1 MKTFKMILCCVIPTL
16 LVISI
21 LLNVLLLCGFKFTRE
36 SGDTD
41 KPVMTVTRTEP
52 DDKKDDM
59 NESAEKDDT
68 VVDTSNPVVTQK
80 YEDTTPTPNQ
90 TVGKVIYDD
99 TNIKVTYVSTQKK
112 GSDIVHNFKI
122 ENLTKKT
129 LTVLFTDIIINGTK
143 VYISGL
149 TCENLLPETSSVEE
163 FVLYEKD
170 WTMFTEYPSDI
181 SFRIELVNS
190 KSRLDWY
197 ESNLINMK
205 F

>member
-1 MKTFKMILCCVIPTL
+1 MKLFKMILCCVITTL

-21 LLNVLLLCGFKFTRE
+21 VLNVLLLCGFKFTRDVSKVDE
-36 SGDTD
+36 PTNVTQTVIENKDTFREEPFDTD
-41 KPVMTVTRTEP
+41 EDIKG
-52 DDKKDDM
+52 
-59 NESAEKDDT
+59 
-68 VVDTSNPVVTQK
+68 PVVTQK
-80 YEDTTPTPNQ
+80 VENDSLSLVTKE
-90 TVGKVIYDD
+90 TVGTVVYDE
-99 TNIKVTYVSTQKK
+99 TNIKVTYVSTQKIDE
-112 GSDIVHNFKI
+112 GIVHNFKI

-129 LTVLFTDIIINGTK
+129 LTVSFTDIIINGTR

-149 TCENLLPETSSVEE
+149 TCENLLPETDTVEE

-170 WTMFTEYPSDI
+170 WNSFTENPSDI

>member
-1 MKTFKMILCCVIPTL
+1 M
-16 LVISI
+16 
-21 LLNVLLLCGFKFTRE
+21 LCGFEFTRKTNTGLALNPTTTNTKPYE
-36 SGDTD
+36 FREDTNN
-41 KPVMTVTRTEP
+41 T
-52 DDKKDDM
+52 
-59 NESAEKDDT
+59 NEDNDS
-68 VVDTSNPVVTQK
+68 SNPVITQK
-80 YEDTTPTPNQ
+80 YEETSSNTNQ
-90 TVGKVIYDD
+90 PVGKLVYDD
-99 TNIKVTYVSTQKK
+99 TNIKVTYVPTQKK
-112 GSDIVHNFKI
+112 DSNIVHNFKI

-129 LTVLFTDIIINGTK
+129 LTISFTDIIINGTK

-149 TCENLLPETSSVEE
+149 TCENLLPETDAVEE

-170 WTMFTEYPSDI
+170 WNSFTEDPSDI

>member
-1 MKTFKMILCCVIPTL
+1 MKMFKLILCCVIPTL

-21 LLNVLLLCGFKFTRE
+21 LLNVLLLCGFRFTKDNQTTKQTISQVKVDDEKPNELRYPPSDSIDDSTE
-36 SGDTD
+36 TKLPEVTQQVEDTSL
-41 KPVMTVTRTEP
+41 E
-52 DDKKDDM
+52 DDK
-59 NESAEKDDT
+59 N
-68 VVDTSNPVVTQK
+68 
-80 YEDTTPTPNQ
+80 
-90 TVGKVIYDD
+90 VGKIVYDD
-99 TNIKVTYVSTQKK
+99 TNIKVTYVSTQKV

-129 LTVLFTDIIINGTK
+129 LSINFTDVIINGTK

-149 TCENLLPETSSVEE
+149 TCENLLPETDTVEE

-170 WTMFTEYPSDI
+170 WNSFTENPSDI

-197 ESNLINMK
+197 ESNLITMK

>member
-1 MKTFKMILCCVIPTL
+1 MKLFKMILCCVIPTV
-16 LVISI
+16 LVFSI
-21 LLNVLLLCGFKFTRE
+21 VLNILLLCGFEFTRK
-36 SGDTD
+36 SNN
-41 KPVMTVTRTEP
+41 TEP
-52 DDKKDDM
+52 VLNSTITNTKPYEFREDPNTTNEDD
-59 NESAEKDDT
+59 N
-68 VVDTSNPVVTQK
+68 TSDLVVTQK
-80 YEDTTPTPNQ
+80 YEETSPNPEQ
-90 TVGKVIYDD
+90 PVGKLVYDD
-99 TNIKVTYVSTQKK
+99 TNIKVTYVSTQKIDE
-112 GSDIVHNFKI
+112 GIVHNFKI

-129 LTVLFTDIIINGTK
+129 LTVSFTDIIINGTK

-149 TCENLLPETSSVEE
+149 TCENLLPETDTVEE

-170 WTMFTEYPSDI
+170 WNSFTENPSDI